1 VTSPFY
7 GDDLLGAHRPE
18 FETDDWADQDLLTKD
33 EARLRIEQTIQV
45 TNGELERAQVSE
57 PERVPQLE
65 LHIKRA
71 QAVLEFI
78 TRPSA
83 PAFSAGSDPHGS

>member
-83 PAFSAGSDPHGS
+83 PTFSAGSDPHGS